1 MRPSSMPVTVLV
13 ADDESLMATG
23 LASSLKSL
31 GFEIIGPA
39 TNGREA
45 IDLALDQDPDIALLD
60 IRMPEV
66 DGLEVA
72 RTLWEEHG
80 IPSIIVSA
88 FSDKK
93 YIEEAQASGVFG
105 YMLKPVSTDNLRV
118 TISIAWARALSQE
131 EQAKRIEQLETT
143 LTHRRIVEQAKWKL
157 IETNGWT
164 EAEAHTRLQREA
176 RNNRR
181 KLIDVANEV
190 LETGKLSSAA
200 AD

>member
-1 MRPSSMPVTVLV
+1 MKSPSMPNTVLV

-31 GFEIIGPA
+31 GFEIVGPA
-39 TNGREA
+39 SDGQEA
-45 IDLALDQDPDIALLD
+45 IDLANHEDPDIALLD

-72 RTLWEEHG
+72 KVLWEEYG

-88 FSDKK
+88 FSDKQ
-93 YIEEAQASGVFG
+93 YVREAQANGVFG
-105 YMLKPVSTDNLRV
+105 YMLKPVSTENLRV
-118 TISIAWARALSQE
+118 TISIAWARALGTE

-157 IETNGWT
+157 IETHGWT

-190 LETGKLSSAA
+190 LETGKLESVAE
-200 AD
+200 

>member
-1 MRPSSMPVTVLV
+1 MKLSSMPTTVLV

-39 TNGREA
+39 SDGQEA
-45 IDLALDQDPDIALLD
+45 IDLGIEEDPDICLLD
-60 IRMPEV
+60 IRMPEI

-72 RTLWEEHG
+72 RVLWEEHG

-93 YIEEAQASGVFG
+93 CIEEAQANGVFG
-105 YMLKPVSTDNLRV
+105 YLLKPVSTDNLRV
-118 TISIAWARALSQE
+118 TISIAWARALSSE

-157 IETNGWT
+157 IENHGWT

-190 LETGKLSSAA
+190 LETGRLESVAE
-200 AD
+200 